1 MSTIKDRL
9 PQKFKEEMKEL
20 LGDEYS
26 DFLESY
32 NNPRTNSIRI
42 NNLKIGREKFISL
55 KLFDIDFD
63 KDAVDWSDIGYYID
77 SDLSPGKN
85 ALHDAG
91 AFYIQEPSAMSVVGC
106 TDIKKN
112 EHILDLCAAPGGKST
127 YILSKLENTG
137 LLVSNEI
144 DSTRIKALGEN
155 LERFG
160 AINSII
166 TNTDSKRLLTFFKG
180 YFDKVFIDAP
190 CSGQGMFRKDEYAI
204 NDWSES
210 KVEEC
215 VSIQKKIIEDG
226 FAMLKDG
233 GMLIYSTCT
242 FTKRENEDIIE
253 EFLTNHSSAKFVNS
267 HRIWPHKD
275 RGEGH
280 YCVRIIKMNN
290 PLDLECD
297 SDDYSIN
304 EINDKIK
311 EPKNRILSKK
321 NKKSRNNSDLVLYN
335 EFIEGIIKR
344 NSSFLKKVE
353 GHNIIKKGNMI
364 YSVPDIGIDLSG
376 LKMLRSG
383 ICLGEIKKNR
393 FEPSH
398 SLASALHTEDV
409 NFYIDFENES
419 KEIKKYILG
428 ESIETGKSRGWI
440 LVTVDGVSIGW
451 GKESNGV
458 LKNKYPKGLRRAIK

>member
-1 MSTIKDRL
+1 MSIIKDRL
-9 PQKFKEEMKEL
+9 PEKFKEEMKEL

-42 NNLKIGREKFISL
+42 NNLKISREKFISL

-63 KDAVDWSDIGYYID
+63 KDAINWSDCGYYVD
-77 SDLSPGKN
+77 SNLSPGKN

-106 TDIKKN
+106 TDIKEN
-112 EHILDLCAAPGGKST
+112 ERILDLCAAPGGKST

-144 DSTRIKALGEN
+144 DPIRIKALGEN

-166 TNTDSKRLLTFFKG
+166 TNTDSKGLLTFFKG

-204 NDWSES
+204 DDWSES

-253 EFLTNHSSAKFVNS
+253 EFLANHSSGKLVNS

-275 RGEGH
+275 IGEGH
-280 YCVRIIKMNN
+280 YCARIVKMNN
-290 PLDLECD
+290 SLDLVCD
-297 SDDYSIN
+297 SNDYSIN
-304 EINDKIK
+304 EINDKVN
-311 EPKNRILSKK
+311 ESKNRILSKK

-335 EFIEGIIKR
+335 EFIEGIIKKD
-344 NSSFLKKVE
+344 SSFLRKIE
-353 GHNIIKKGNMI
+353 SQSIIKKANML
-364 YSVPDIGIDLSG
+364 YSVPNIGIDLSG
-376 LKMLRSG
+376 LKILRRG

-398 SLASALHTEDV
+398 SLASALHAEDV
-409 NFYIDFENES
+409 KFYIDFENDS

-458 LKNKYPKGLRRAIK
+458 LKNKYPKGLRRVIK